1 MKNLLFL
8 LTFLCSINTFSQSL
22 TRGPYLQSQT
32 NTSIKIMWR
41 TSDSTIGIVKYGNTP
56 TSLSNTIIDT
66 VRTKNHTIKI
76 SGLIA
81 NTKYYYSVGQDATVL
96 AGGDEQHHFFTA
108 INSNDTTGFKFWV
121 TGDFGAGN
129 SDQIRVRRWFENY
142 LQSNTVK
149 NWIWLGDNTYSNGTD
164 AEYTR
169 NVFSKDYGYDSI
181 FRFLPFYPIPGNH
194 DYGSVNALDDPK
206 YHRGPYYDMVD
217 VFKNGEMGG
226 LPSTTE
232 AYYSYDYGNTHFLAL
247 NSELWQYLYFW
258 DNGNPYRT
266 WIENDIKNSN
276 KKFKVA
282 YWHQPPYSKG
292 SHDSDDG
299 FELNMRA
306 MREKVIPV
314 LERYGIDLV
323 LSGHSHVYER
333 SYLINK
339 HYNVSFTFKKNTM
352 MIDSTSGNPDSNRTY
367 LKYTYGANKDKG
379 TVYAVVGNSGK
390 SEPENGKMYPAMYT
404 KYDGSNAVG
413 SMILEVK
420 GNVMTGTYYKANGD
434 VADKFRIIK
443 QDSSSVITDV
453 RNNVSVNDFKIY
465 PNPFSNSLTLE
476 FDTKETKP
484 TSITIQNIV
493 GQLIVETIWN
503 GKSNI
508 GKNKIDIN
516 NLQDLPKGEYIIS
529 IKQNDD
535 IVSEKV
541 IKL

>member
-476 FDTKETKP
+476 FDTKEIKP

>member
-1 MKNLLFL
+1 
-8 LTFLCSINTFSQSL
+8 
-22 TRGPYLQSQT
+22 
-32 NTSIKIMWR
+32 MWR

-476 FDTKETKP
+476 FDTKEIKP

>member
-1 MKNLLFL
+1 MKNLLIL

-453 RNNVSVNDFKIY
+453 RNNASVNDFKIY

-476 FDTKETKP
+476 FDTKEIKP